1 MAFQLAYAFVLRRFR
16 AEILHDVGFFKD
28 PFPPALDRF
37 QSACVDFIFQAGI
50 AFIEDNA
57 GRFHAEGERDAIPIG
72 ECAGSGQ
79 GGFTSLSVYY
89 WTIMW

>member
-1 MAFQLAYAFVLRRFR
+1 MAFQLAYAFVLRWFR

-37 QSACVDFIFQAGI
+37 QSACVNFIFQAGI

-57 GRFHAEGERDAIPIG
+57 GRFHAECEGDAVPVG
-72 ECAGSGQ
+72 KRAGSGQ
-79 GGFTSLSVYY
+79 VGSPRF
-89 WTIMW
+89 M